1 MGEKMSMQCIFS
13 IPPNRFWPFWPKI
26 VKNKN
31 GSKMGT
37 VPDMAKKL
45 SKVVFGVDINKI
57 YQSGQNLRGSLRN
70 FPNIV

>member
-1 MGEKMSMQCIFS
+1 MGENMSIKYLFG

-37 VPDMAKKL
+37 VPDMAKKI
-45 SKVVFGVDINKI
+45 SIVVFEVDINKI
-57 YQSGQNLRGSLRN
+57 YQFGQNLRGSLQN

>member
-1 MGEKMSMQCIFS
+1 
-13 IPPNRFWPFWPKI
+13 

-37 VPDMAKKL
+37 VPDMAKKF
-45 SKVVFGVDINKI
+45 SKVVSEVDINKI
-57 YQSGQNLRGSLRN
+57 YQFGQNLRGSLRN